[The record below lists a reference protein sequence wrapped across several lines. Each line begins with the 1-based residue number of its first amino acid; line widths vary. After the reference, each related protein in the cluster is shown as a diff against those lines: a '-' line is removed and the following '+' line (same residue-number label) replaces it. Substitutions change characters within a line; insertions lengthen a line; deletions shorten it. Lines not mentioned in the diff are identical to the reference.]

1 MSSTSA
7 PPEPDGLPEPVTRF
21 LKHLEAEKGFSE
33 HTLAAYRRDLLQ
45 FQAFLKDGG
54 RGSLDDPASVSKTH
68 VRGYLAELH
77 RLRTAKSTMARK
89 LSALRSLF
97 KYLVAKKIVP
107 ANPAAQVSN
116 PKQESRHPKS
126 LNVDQAFALLKDK
139 GQDKGQSPAEHR
151 RDLALAELLY
161 GSGLRISEAL
171 ALDVRDCEPASG
183 VVRVMG
189 KGSKVRLAPLSTTS
203 IETLQAYL
211 DVRGELDPTGKEDAL
226 FLGARGGRLQ
236 RRQANRILEKLA
248 AEAGL
253 PQSISPHGLRH
264 SFATHLLENGA
275 DLRGVQELL
284 GHSRLATTQRY
295 THLTLAKVV
304 EAYDKSHPKAQAN
317 AKKKKQD

>member
-7 PPEPDGLPEPVTRF
+7 SPDAGTPELVARF
-21 LKHLEAEKGFSE
+21 LTHIEAEKGFSA
-33 HTLAAYRRDLLQ
+33 HTLSAYRRDLMQ
-45 FQAFLKDGG
+45 FHDFLVAGD
-54 RGSLDDPASVSKTH
+54 RGSLDEPASVTKAH
-68 VRGYLAELH
+68 VRSYLAELH

-97 KYLVAKKIVP
+97 KFLVTKKLAP
-107 ANPAAQVSN
+107 ANPAAQVAN

-126 LNVDQAFALLKDK
+126 LNVDQAFALLKDSGPVK
-139 GQDKGQSPAEHR
+139 GQGKAEHL

-171 ALDVRDCEPASG
+171 ALNVRDCDPPSG
-183 VVRVMG
+183 VVRVLG
-189 KGSKVRLAPLSTTS
+189 KGGKERLAPLSAMSARMLEEYIAVRDELNATG
-203 IETLQAYL
+203 IET
-211 DVRGELDPTGKEDAL
+211 AL

-248 AEAGL
+248 AAAGL

-304 EAYDKSHPKAQAN
+304 EAYDKSHPKSSVN
-317 AKKKKQD
+317 SKKKD

>member
-1 MSSTSA
+1 MSSTSDF
-7 PPEPDGLPEPVTRF
+7 PEANGPELVERF
-21 LKHLEAEKGFSE
+21 LTHLEAEKGVSP
-33 HTLAAYRRDLLQ
+33 HTLAAYRRDLMQ
-45 FQAFLKDGG
+45 FQDFLVAGE
-54 RGSLDDPASVSKTH
+54 RGSLDDPAAVTKAH
-68 VRGYLAELH
+68 VRAYLTELH

-97 KYLVAKKIVP
+97 RYLVAKKLAP
-107 ANPAAQVSN
+107 ANPAAQVAN
-116 PKQESRHPKS
+116 PKQESRHPRS
-126 LNVDQAFALLKDK
+126 LNVDQAFALLKDSGPAK
-139 GQDKGQSPAEHR
+139 GQGKAEHL

-171 ALDVRDCEPASG
+171 ALNVRDCDPASG
-183 VVRVMG
+183 VVRVLG
-189 KGSKVRLAPLSTTS
+189 KGGKERLAPLSDMS
-203 IETLQAYL
+203 VRVLEAYMA
-211 DVRGELDPTGKEDAL
+211 VRGELNATGAETAL

-248 AEAGL
+248 AAAGL

-295 THLTLAKVV
+295 THLTLARVV
-304 EAYDKSHPKAQAN
+304 EAYDKSHPKAKAN
-317 AKKKKQD
+317 IKKK

>member
-7 PPEPDGLPEPVTRF
+7 TPDSPAPGHVQRF
-21 LKHLEAEKGFSE
+21 LTHLEAEKGFSA
-33 HTLAAYRRDLLQ
+33 HTLSAYRRDLLQ
-45 FQAFLKDGG
+45 FHEFLVATG
-54 RGSLDDPASVSKTH
+54 RGTLDDPASVTKAH
-68 VRGYLAELH
+68 VRAYLAELH

-97 KYLVAKKIVP
+97 KFLLAKKLAP

-126 LNVDQAFALLKDK
+126 LNVDQAFALL
-139 GQDKGQSPAEHR
+139 QDKGSAKEQSTAEHL

-171 ALDVRDCEPASG
+171 DLNVRDCDPASG
-183 VVRVMG
+183 AVRVLG
-189 KGSKVRLAPLSTTS
+189 KGGKERLAPLSATS
-203 IETLQAYL
+203 ARMLEAYL
-211 DVRGELDPTGKEDAL
+211 EVRWELDNSGAEAAL

-236 RRQANRILEKLA
+236 RRQANRILERLA
-248 AEAGL
+248 AAAGL

-284 GHSRLATTQRY
+284 GHARLATTQRY

-304 EAYDKSHPKAQAN
+304 EAYDKSHPKAKSK
-317 AKKKKQD
+317 AKKK